1 MNPSH
6 IYFKNINIDQDQTFT
21 LNFSKENKI
30 ENVIFDK
37 DHEYAITG
45 LEINAELPDKN
56 ILKIENVKEQNR
68 VSGEI
73 QEIIKKYKEP
83 DLTLFMSHSET
94 KTVEIPFVKKKE
106 SDLPK
111 LKFTYFN
118 KSTKKTEDFF
128 RYDFMGHFKKFRFEW
143 NQADLGLKYEIKI
156 DPTDAQKI
164 KKKLTLNKLTR
175 KKICLDDS
183 RVWNMKMNWQKNN
196 SGKDLS
202 RLSYLIG
209 YLFHE
214 TKLKRLLKIT
224 GSLHDFTS
232 TTPEIKTKFLYD
244 LT

>member
-45 LEINAELPDKN
+45 LEINVELPDKN

-111 LKFTYFN
+111 L
-118 KSTKKTEDFF
+118 
-128 RYDFMGHFKKFRFEW
+128 
-143 NQADLGLKYEIKI
+143 
-156 DPTDAQKI
+156 
-164 KKKLTLNKLTR
+164 
-175 KKICLDDS
+175 
-183 RVWNMKMNWQKNN
+183 
-196 SGKDLS
+196 
-202 RLSYLIG
+202 
-209 YLFHE
+209 
-214 TKLKRLLKIT
+214 
-224 GSLHDFTS
+224 
-232 TTPEIKTKFLYD
+232 
-244 LT
+244 